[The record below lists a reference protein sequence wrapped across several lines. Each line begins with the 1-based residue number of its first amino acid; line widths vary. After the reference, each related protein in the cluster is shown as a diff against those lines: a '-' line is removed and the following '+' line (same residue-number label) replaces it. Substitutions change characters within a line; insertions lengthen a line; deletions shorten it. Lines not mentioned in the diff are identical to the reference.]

1 MLNNWIDSDAQALV
15 AALAKDGVN
24 EDLALRV
31 YTTRLLGLVPQLVLH
46 GGGNTSVKTT
56 ATDIG
61 GQEWDVLCVKGSG
74 WDMGV
79 IEPTGLPAVKLEP
92 LLRTRNFEALSDEMM
107 VELQRSNLINS
118 KSPNPSVEALL
129 HAFIPHKFVDHTHS
143 TGVLAIIDQENS
155 IELAREVFGNR
166 FGFVPYIMPGFG
178 LAKKAAEVYEA
189 NPDVDGLILDKHG
202 IFTFADDA
210 KSAYDL
216 MIDAVTKAE
225 EYVEKNRKFTS
236 FTRCVLPKNLAAL
249 EDVLPIIRGAV
260 AQALDNGDHKR
271 FICDHRADDKI
282 MDFVGAVDLG
292 DFATRG
298 MPTPDLSIR
307 IKNKPIILPAPEA
320 GKLDA
325 FKQAVQIAV
334 KSFVAD
340 YTEYFKENDAADD
353 IARTMLDPM
362 PRLAFIPGIGM
373 IGIGQTYKD
382 AKIAADV
389 GETFVETISGAEA
402 HGKFKPVD
410 MLELFKLE
418 YWSLEQAKLT
428 SVKKRALDGQVV
440 MVTGGAGAIGAA
452 TCQVFAEQGAQIVV
466 ADIDLDAAEELAS
479 LLGSGHLGVACD
491 VTDRT
496 SIAQSFGAAIKQYGG
511 LDIVISNAGAAWEG
525 AIGEISDDVLR
536 KSFELNF
543 FGHQNISQAAI
554 KIFKAQSTG
563 GCLLYNTSKQAI
575 NPGANF
581 GAYGLPKAATLFLS
595 RQYALE
601 YGSIG
606 VRANAV
612 NADRIRSGLL
622 DDDMI
627 ASRSSARD
635 MSVDDYMSGNLLG
648 QEVTARDVA
657 DVFLSQA
664 LARKTTGN
672 VATVDGGNIAAIL
685 R

>member
-1 MLNNWIDSDAQALV
+1 MLNNWVDNDAHALV
-15 AALAKDGVN
+15 NELAKDGVN

-74 WDMGV
+74 WDMGI
-79 IEPTGLPAVKLEP
+79 IEPAGLPAVKLEP
-92 LLRTRNFEALSDEMM
+92 LLRTRQFSALSDEMM

-118 KSPNPSVEALL
+118 SSPNPSVEALL

-155 IELAREVFGNR
+155 EELSTEVFGKR

-178 LAKKAAEVYEA
+178 LAKKAAEVYEN

-202 IFTFADDA
+202 IFTFAEDA

-225 EYVEKNRKFTS
+225 DYVEKNRKFES
-236 FTRCVLPKNLAAL
+236 FPKSVLPQNIAAL

-260 AQALDNGDHKR
+260 AQTLDNGDYKR
-271 FICDHRADDKI
+271 FICDHRTDDKI
-282 MDFVGAVDLG
+282 MNFVDAVDLAK
-292 DFATRG
+292 FATRG

-307 IKNKPIILPAPEA
+307 IKHKPVIMPAPEA

-325 FKQAVQIAV
+325 FKADVQSAV
-334 KSFVAD
+334 KSFVDD
-340 YTEYFKENDAADD
+340 YTEYFNKNDSMDD

-373 IGIGQTYKD
+373 IGIGDTYKA

-389 GETFVETISGAEA
+389 GETFVETVTAAEA
-402 HGKFKPVD
+402 HGTFKPVD
-410 MLELFKLE
+410 LSELFKLE
-418 YWSLEQAKLT
+418 YWSLEQAKLAST
-428 SVKKRALDGQVV
+428 KKKALDGQVV

-452 TCQVFAEQGAQIVV
+452 ACQVFAEHGAQIIV
-466 ADIDLDAAEELAS
+466 ADLDLEAAKKLAAS
-479 LLGSGHLGVACD
+479 LGSGHLAVVCD
-491 VTDRT
+491 VTDRS
-496 SIAQSFGAAIKQYGG
+496 SIAQSFKASVKRYGG

-525 AIGEISDDVLR
+525 AIGDLDDDVLR

-627 ASRSSARD
+627 TSRSSARD

-657 DVFLSQA
+657 EVFLSQA